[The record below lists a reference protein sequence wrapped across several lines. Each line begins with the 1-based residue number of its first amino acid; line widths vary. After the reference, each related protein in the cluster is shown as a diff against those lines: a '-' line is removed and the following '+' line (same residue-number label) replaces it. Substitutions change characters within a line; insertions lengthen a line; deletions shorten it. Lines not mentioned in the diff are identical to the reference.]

1 MRTLVCIRLFFVLA
15 ATAGTSSCGNDRAAP
30 LPELPPEYADFP
42 GFYQRFHADSA
53 FQMAHIQFPLMGKS
67 DTSAWQVK
75 EWTLHRPV
83 DYDRS
88 DFTREFT
95 PVGEDI
101 LVEHIIHRMGDYG
114 MVRRWARLGD
124 EWSLIYYAE
133 RNRAAPPARD
143 SAELQI
149 EGGFGE

>member
-1 MRTLVCIRLFFVLA
+1 MRTMVCIRLFLVLA
-15 ATAGTSSCGNDRAAP
+15 AAAGASACGNDRTAP

-42 GFYQRFHADSA
+42 EFYQRFHADSA
-53 FQMAHIQFPLMGKS
+53 FQLAHIQFPLMGKS
-67 DTSAWQVK
+67 DTSAWQA
-75 EWTLHRPV
+75 EAWTLHRPV

-101 LVEHIIHRMGDYG
+101 LVEYIIHRMGDYG
-114 MVRRWARLGD
+114 MVRRWARLGND
-124 EWSLIYYAE
+124 WSLIYYAE

-143 SAELQI
+143 SGGLQI